1 LMLSDPSDRVSLQ
14 LGLLASNI
22 CAFDFPSR
30 CVFAGDGGGG
40 ARSVCTREGGLSAAA
55 GVF

>member
-1 LMLSDPSDRVSLQ
+1 VALQ

-30 CVFAGDGGGG
+30 LVFLYF
-40 ARSVCTREGGLSAAA
+40 VIVVTMF
-55 GVF
+55 VM